1 MTHKCKLLFCALAI
15 GVLGMAS
22 VSADIMVTL
31 DPVATEILDGV
42 GGTALV
48 NIMADIPEADAVAGW
63 GLDLNVD
70 DPGIADWALIAIGPA
85 WDPAQQTPDG
95 DLLGGL
101 AFPDCV
107 SGDGVLL
114 ATVEF
119 TGFALG
125 MTDIMTGVTDGDL
138 TEGFALC
145 DMGFAVVEYGG
156 GTVRVIPEPASLALF
171 ALGLLALRRR

>member
-1 MTHKCKLLFCALAI
+1 MTHKCKLLFSALAI
-15 GVLGMAS
+15 GVLCMAS

-31 DPVATEILDGV
+31 DPADTDIVGGV
-42 GGTALV
+42 GDTALV
-48 NIMADIPEADAVAGW
+48 NIMADIPEADAIAGW

-70 DPGIADWALIAIGPA
+70 DPGIADWTLVAIGPLF
-85 WDPAQQTPDG
+85 DPAQQTPDG

-107 SGDGVLL
+107 FGPGVLL

-119 TGFALG
+119 LG
-125 MTDIMTGVTDGDL
+125 IGDGLTDIMTGVTAGDL

-145 DMGFAVVEYGG
+145 DMGFAVAEYGG
-156 GTVRVIPEPASLALF
+156 GTVLVPEPASLALL
-171 ALGLLALRRR
+171 ALGLLGLRRR

>member
-1 MTHKCKLLFCALAI
+1 MTHKCKLLFSALAI
-15 GVLGMAS
+15 GVLCMAS

-31 DPVATEILDGV
+31 DPADTDIVAGV

-48 NIMADIPEADAVAGW
+48 NIVADIPEADAVAGW

-70 DPGIADWALIAIGPA
+70 DIGIADWTLVTIGGA
-85 WDPAQQTPDG
+85 WDAIQQNPDG

-107 SGDGVLL
+107 FGPAVLL

-119 TGFALG
+119 TGYGDGLTA
-125 MTDIMTGVTDGDL
+125 IATGVTAGDL

-145 DMGFAVVEYGG
+145 DGGFAVVGLGG
-156 GTVRVIPEPASLALF
+156 GTVLVPEPASLALL